1 MAGAK
6 RADRA
11 CKRGRRLSEA
21 AQLWGGADY
30 DGIAPFY
37 APIYDDLIARLA
49 PQRGERF
56 LDVATGTGEVALRA
70 ARAGAEVTALDIA
83 PAMLELARAKP
94 GSESIRF
101 DLGDARALP
110 YEDSAFDVLAS
121 NFGVIFVPD
130 RDVVARELARVCRS
144 GGRLALT
151 AWYSKPQ
158 LDEIYGRFG
167 RTSSVDSSV
176 WSDGEE
182 LERLFGDAFE
192 LELHE
197 RVWYLEGASGED
209 VFEFWSRTAPP
220 MKAYLESLDGDA
232 RAQVRA
238 ALVEYWEGFR
248 DGERVREPR
257 PYVVVL
263 GWRR

>member
-11 CKRGRRLSEA
+11 CKRGRRLSDA
-21 AQLWGGADY
+21 AKLWGGADY
-30 DGIAPFY
+30 DAIAPFF

-70 ARAGAEVTALDIA
+70 ARVGADVTALDIA

-94 GSESIRF
+94 GAESIRF

-110 YEDSAFDVLAS
+110 YEDAAFDVVAS

-130 RDVVARELARVCRS
+130 RDVVARELARVCRTD
-144 GGRLALT
+144 GRLGLT
-151 AWYSKPQ
+151 AWFAKPA
-158 LDEIYGRFG
+158 LDEICRRFG
-167 RTSSVDSSV
+167 RTSSVDTGV
-176 WSDGEE
+176 WADADEVG
-182 LERLFGDAFE
+182 RLLGGAFE

-197 RVWYLEGASGED
+197 RVWHLEGASGED
-209 VFEFWSRTAPP
+209 VFEFCSRTAPP
-220 MKAYLESLDGDA
+220 TKAYLESLDDET

-248 DGERVREPR
+248 EGGVVREPR
-257 PYVVVL
+257 AYLLVL
-263 GWRR
+263 GRRR